1 MLANMDSDYL
11 IVASEN
17 LLLERGRT
25 CDNLRTEDVKELVLL
40 YLNQLLLKEVTV
52 LQRCRSLR
60 ICNLSNNFITNINS
74 LRACSH
80 LIKLDLSGNQIQKL
94 PDRAFWNEL
103 KELKLMYLH
112 DNQIGDVSNIESL
125 SSCPN
130 LTALTLYDTPLSLR
144 KSYRHI
150 VVNSIWSLKALDN
163 YVVSDEEIIEDWS
176 LQYRFRSQNPHL
188 CINMLPAPCTD
199 ICLQSEMKDVR
210 DLFTKINHVLVH
222 CSPVLIIQRWIRG
235 FLTRKR
241 LGIISPVKIQ
251 KKKIHILRSPRKEDD
266 IDGIHVT
273 KILIQ
278 DFSALPF
285 SSDSKTLPVIKQ
297 GIECVNDASDPGIKR
312 ITVDLRKLQKNVLQ
326 QVLPDAAINCDLES
340 KLTAPKI
347 EVFKE
352 DNKIKEIKAINPISS
367 PKKDHT
373 EPGTKENDNTQFRL
387 LGLSSTVYE
396 SDGSKELLAAN
407 EESARDIRE
416 SIQLFHSTVQDKA
429 QLAHRV
435 KTLKQS
441 SSSLETGD
449 AMKMQPLYAVDKA
462 YENRQKYDIQMKKRN
477 LVMQVYNNKIQ
488 AKSNVQGFHEEK
500 RKHVKEQNEKDSIIF
515 QQDIEQNQLTRLNF
529 IKTAKQ
535 RQKQFSQEKQ
545 QKASEHSFVKEF
557 NAQHTSV
564 SNTLLKHDRML
575 KSGAK
580 TKEKIRFVQSLKE
593 NEEKQKSLLKSL
605 KEHRR
610 LTLQIENSAEKE
622 ALNSVVLENALDRL
636 QEACGHVASI
646 KVQQV
651 TAAPMFKIPVN
662 QPVSKTMCNI

>member
-1 MLANMDSDYL
+1 MSKHPNIPICQL
-11 IVASEN
+11 SEAWV
-17 LLLERGRT
+17 E
-25 CDNLRTEDVKELVLL
+25 
-40 YLNQLLLKEVTV
+40 
-52 LQRCRSLR
+52 
-60 ICNLSNNFITNINS
+60 
-74 LRACSH
+74 
-80 LIKLDLSGNQIQKL
+80 
-94 PDRAFWNEL
+94 
-103 KELKLMYLH
+103 
-112 DNQIGDVSNIESL
+112 
-125 SSCPN
+125 
-130 LTALTLYDTPLSLR
+130 
-144 KSYRHI
+144 YR
-150 VVNSIWSLKALDN
+150 WSTM
-163 YVVSDEEIIEDWS
+163 
-176 LQYRFRSQNPHL
+176 R
-188 CINMLPAPCTD
+188 
-199 ICLQSEMKDVR
+199 
-210 DLFTKINHVLVH
+210 
-222 CSPVLIIQRWIRG
+222 
-235 FLTRKR
+235 FLTVTRD
-241 LGIISPVKIQ
+241 GF
-251 KKKIHILRSPRKEDD
+251 ILQLS
-266 IDGIHVT
+266 
-273 KILIQ
+273 
-278 DFSALPF
+278 F
-285 SSDSKTLPVIKQ
+285 SSEATAYLQAMGLPTRPQESSVS
-297 GIECVNDASDPGIKR
+297 GIECVNDSSDTGIKR
-312 ITVDLRKLQKNVLQ
+312 ITVDLRKLQKNILQ
-326 QVLPDAAINCDLES
+326 QVLPDAAINYDLEN
-340 KLTAPKI
+340 KIQEHLTAPKT
-347 EVFKE
+347 EAFKE
-352 DNKIKEIKAINPISS
+352 DNKRKEIKAINPIIS

-416 SIQLFHSTVQDKA
+416 SIQLFHSTVHDKA
-429 QLAHRV
+429 QPAHRV
-435 KTLKQS
+435 KTLKQSS

-580 TKEKIRFVQSLKE
+580 TQEKIRFVQSLKE
-593 NEEKQKSLLKSL
+593 NEEKQKSLLKCL

-636 QEACGHVASI
+636 QEARGHVASI